1 MSDTIALRESL
12 LGKEAI
18 VRSLNHYLR
27 SHWAKNK
34 RKQKTYQLIIRNQMN
49 LNNIRTAEID
59 ESFYLHITSYRKRLL
74 DHDNLYGSHK
84 WLIDALCNEQF
95 IFDDDPTHCIISI
108 DQHTIAKQS
117 KVHELTTLITRRPMD
132 DTLV

>member
-1 MSDTIALRESL
+1 MQDTIELKESQ

-34 RKQKTYQLIIRNQMN
+34 KRQKTYELIVRNQMS
-49 LNNIRTAEID
+49 LNNIRKADIGERFHLKI
-59 ESFYLHITSYRKRLL
+59 ISYRKGLL

-95 IFDDDPTHCIISI
+95 IFDDDPKHCTITI
-108 DQHTIAKQS
+108 DQHTTTSQKRITNN
-117 KVHELTTLITRRPMD
+117 ELMTAIMRTKIK
-132 DTLV
+132 